1 MVSLGLKAE
10 RSVAFPGAAG
20 VIEGRVANE
29 TSHKEGA
36 LVVLHPHPSYGGSM
50 DNNVVE
56 TVVLAGQVSN
66 LTTLR
71 FNFRGVGGSQG
82 RYDHGVGEQD
92 DVGAALNFLEKRY
105 CPKTKVL
112 VGYSFGACVALAYC
126 HREGH
131 GVDHLFLISPP
142 PFILPDD
149 LSLELS
155 VVRKIVLGEHDDIAP
170 PQQVT
175 SRVSGRGAVRLIEVL
190 PGADHFYFGKEG
202 DVKELLSGLFDTF
215 MGAGE

>member
-1 MVSLGLKAE
+1 VSLGLKGE
-10 RSVAFPGAAG
+10 ISVAFPGPAG
-20 VIEGRVANE
+20 VIKGRVANE

-36 LVVLHPHPSYGGSM
+36 LVVLHPHPLYGGSM

-56 TVVLAGQVSN
+56 TVVLAGQAGN
-66 LTTLR
+66 HTTLR

-92 DVGAALNFLEKRY
+92 DVGAALNFLEERY
-105 CPKTKVL
+105 RPKTKAL

-126 HREGH
+126 HREGQ

-142 PFILPDD
+142 PFMLPDD
-149 LSLELS
+149 LSLELP
-155 VVRKIVLGEHDDIAP
+155 VVRKIVLGEHDDVAP

-175 SRVSGRGAVRLIEVL
+175 TRVSGSGAARLIEVI

-202 DVKELLSGLFDTF
+202 DVKDLLSGLFDTF
-215 MGAGE
+215 MGAGG

>member
-1 MVSLGLKAE
+1 VSFGLQGE
-10 RSVAFPGAAG
+10 SSVALRGPTG
-20 VIEGRVANE
+20 VIEGRIANE

-36 LVVLHPHPSYGGSM
+36 LVVLHPHPLYGGSM

-56 TVVLAGQVSN
+56 TVVLAGQAVD

-92 DVGAALNFLEKRY
+92 DVGAALSFLEERY
-105 CPKTKVL
+105 RFKTKVL

-126 HREGH
+126 HREGQ

-142 PFILPDD
+142 PFMLPDD
-149 LSLELS
+149 LSLELP
-155 VVRKIVLGEHDDIAP
+155 VVRKIVLGEHDDVAP
-170 PQQVT
+170 PEQVT
-175 SRVSGRGAVRLIEVL
+175 ARVSGSGAGRLIEVI
-190 PGADHFYFGKEG
+190 PGADHFYLGKEG
-202 DVKELLSGLFDTF
+202 DVKKLLSGFFDTAI
-215 MGAGE
+215 GAGK